1 MKTFT
6 KAIAVILFSL
16 PLLANAAGKSAS
28 AAMQVSF
35 EVKEACT
42 VQTSA
47 AAIAAASAAINS
59 TKAAPA
65 VACQLNTPYL
75 MTRTAAKLTGVN
87 STTAQTSAIQQETS
101 AGAWTITF

>member
-16 PLLANAAGKSAS
+16 PLFANAAGKSAS

-47 AAIAAASAAINS
+47 AATSAASSSA
-59 TKAAPA
+59 KAAPD
-65 VACQLNTPYL
+65 VACQLKTPYL
-75 MTRTAAKLTGVN
+75 MTRTVAKLSGVN

-101 AGAWTITF
+101 AGEWTITF

>member
-6 KAIAVILFSL
+6 QALAIVLFSL
-16 PLLANAAGKSAS
+16 PLFASAAGKTASAS
-28 AAMQVSF
+28 MQVSF

-47 AAIAAASAAINS
+47 AATAAAAS

-65 VACQLNTPYL
+65 AVACQLKTPYQ
-75 MTRTAAKLTGVN
+75 MTRTAPQAAAN
-87 STTAQTSAIQQETS
+87 SSSTQASALRQETS
-101 AGAWTITF
+101 AGEWTITF

>member
-16 PLLANAAGKSAS
+16 PLFANAAGKSAS

-35 EVKEACT
+35 EIKEACT

-47 AAIAAASAAINS
+47 AATEAATNN
-59 TKAAPA
+59 KAAPA
-65 VACQLNTPYL
+65 VACQLKSPYQL
-75 MTRTAAKLTGVN
+75 TRNAAKSAGVN
-87 STTAQTSAIQQETS
+87 SSTAQTSAIQQETS
-101 AGAWTITF
+101 AGEWTITF

>member
-6 KAIAVILFSL
+6 KALAIVLFSL
-16 PLLANAAGKSAS
+16 PLIASAAGKTATAS
-28 AAMQVSF
+28 MAVSF

-47 AAIAAASAAINS
+47 AAATAAATNN

-65 VACQLNTPYL
+65 VACQLKTPYQ
-75 MTRTAAKLTGVN
+75 MTRNTAQAASVN
-87 STTAQTSAIQQETS
+87 SSAAQATALRQES
-101 AGAWTITF
+101 GAGEWTITF